1 METPKRVNQ
10 QLEKIIGRII
20 QAGFQID
27 ARALQLL
34 RELSPLGTV
43 EEVVERTLAEAESLS
58 QKPLFLTY
66 ELLQRQNSATENIP
80 ETLSTPLSPSPYAQQ
95 IDAKLEIIHAPSE
108 AESSSGDMEDLLAYF
123 KDRFTRLSEILR
135 ERSDVRDSV
144 PLGKALNAPTKQK
157 MKAIV
162 FVSEKRERKG
172 TMQVEV
178 EDANDHATL
187 VVSGNTNKAT
197 FEKAQRLFLDQVVCV
212 EMLKAR
218 NDLLIAND
226 FINPDI
232 PEKPHGVG
240 EDEVYAVLTS
250 DLHVGSDKFL
260 PDVFNRFLSWL
271 RGKADGPEQRRIAG
285 RVKYVIIAGDLV
297 DGIGVYP
304 NQEKELEIKDIQ
316 EQYSAVGKLLS
327 AIPDYIEILLVPGNH
342 DASRQALPQPCIPE
356 KFIACV
362 QRYRKV
368 VNLPNPSRVRV
379 HGIEVLI
386 YHGTSLNDV
395 VGTIPEVTY
404 QRLSETL
411 PIAMRSLL
419 KARHLAPQYG
429 GRTPILARKRDELV
443 IDVPPDILHC
453 GHVHVTSHEMYRGT
467 LLVNSGAWQAQTT
480 YQERMGLNPT
490 PGIVPVVNLKDL
502 SLLRLNFA

>member
-1 METPKRVNQ
+1 VRAPDSVDQ
-10 QLEKIIGRII
+10 QLERVIGRII
-20 QAGFQID
+20 QAGYQID
-27 ARALQLL
+27 AKGLRLL
-34 RELSPLGTV
+34 RELASLGTIEGV
-43 EEVVERTLAEAESLS
+43 TERALTEAATLP
-58 QKPLFLTY
+58 QKPLFLSC
-66 ELLQRQNSATENIP
+66 ELLRRQIPVPENAP
-80 ETLSTPLSPSPYAQQ
+80 GPGSTPSTIPYAQQ
-95 IDAKLEIIHAPSE
+95 IDARLEIIN
-108 AESSSGDMEDLLAYF
+108 SSSEGVGQSGDIQELLAYF
-123 KDRFTRLSEILR
+123 DDRFTRLSGILR
-135 ERSDVRDSV
+135 ERSDVRDAI
-144 PLGKALNAPTKQK
+144 PLGKALDAPAKQK
-157 MKAIV
+157 VKAIV

-172 TMQVEV
+172 TIQVEV
-178 EDANDHATL
+178 EDSNDRATL
-187 VVSGNTNKAT
+187 LVTANTNKAT

-212 EMLKAR
+212 EMLKVR

-232 PEKPHGVG
+232 PERAHCTG

-250 DLHVGSDKFL
+250 DLHVGSGKFL
-260 PDVFNRFLSWL
+260 PEAFNRFLNWL
-271 RGKADGPEQRRIAG
+271 NGRADGQDQRRIAG

-304 NQEKELEIKDIQ
+304 NQEKELEIKDIH

-327 AIPDYIEILLVPGNH
+327 AIPDHIEIIVIPGNH
-342 DASRQALPQPCIPE
+342 DATRQALPQPCIPE
-356 KFIACV
+356 KFIASV
-362 QRYRKV
+362 QRYRRV
-368 VNLPNPSRVRV
+368 VNLPNPSRIRI
-379 HGIEVLI
+379 HGIEVLV

-419 KARHLAPQYG
+419 KARHLAPRYG
-429 GRTPILARKRDELV
+429 GRTPILARTRDELV
-443 IDVPPDILHC
+443 IDVPPSILHC
-453 GHVHVTSHEMYRGT
+453 GHVHVASHEMYRGT
-467 LLVNSGAWQAQTT
+467 LLVNSGAWQEQTT